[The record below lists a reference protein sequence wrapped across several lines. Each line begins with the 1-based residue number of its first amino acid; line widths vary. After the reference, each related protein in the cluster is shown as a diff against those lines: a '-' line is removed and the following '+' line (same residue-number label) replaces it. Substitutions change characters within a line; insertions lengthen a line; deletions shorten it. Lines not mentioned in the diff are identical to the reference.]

1 MVRKCPRIARS
12 VRFSPQEN
20 KALEL
25 EAMRLDIDV
34 HTLLRAELYPLMRRI
49 LRRHAAQVGHLP
61 HGK

>member
-1 MVRKCPRIARS
+1 MVRKYTRLPRS

-25 EAMRLDIDV
+25 EAARLGTDV
-34 HTLLRAELYPLMRRI
+34 HSLLRAELFPMLRRI
-49 LRRHAAQVGHLP
+49 RKRHAELVAHLP